1 MDTRDVTAPRRRFA
15 GRHDAAG
22 LGEEEFAALAE
33 VLLSPQPAAP
43 PPAVETPPADDDVA
57 PSTEAD
63 APHGLYVLVPAGIE
77 PLNRR
82 DAALTAARRL
92 ALGRRP
98 AAVFVFEND
107 LVEAHVL
114 GETACGRL
122 GPQNYLGA
130 LDLDRTIADL
140 LAQCDQVGV
149 VVLDPPNGRLRGLG
163 SAARRI
169 VFLATADAES
179 VVETYRTLKAWRM
192 SGALAQAAL
201 LLVDGNGDGQAGR
214 LGRRLRRAARGF
226 LGCEVA
232 IQRDGPAVGGDV
244 PVDLPQPV
252 RIFSQTPAAEVWPRL
267 LAAVGCAEPMA
278 AARVV
283 AAPATAL
290 PADAQ
295 RPSAVPES
303 RAVVPAGTDICPA
316 FSLWEPAE
324 RGELLTAIEAQLGS
338 LLGGSLRVVFRV
350 GVDEPGAPPLAGVRD
365 DGALVA
371 ILLPGP
377 GEAADTGAAER
388 WLDVHRPLLAR
399 AYASAGVAAGPRPT
413 AIALAPLEA
422 GPPADGIRR
431 FVPVRLGGHK
441 GIVLLP

>member
-43 PPAVETPPADDDVA
+43 PTAVETPPAADADVA
-57 PSTEAD
+57 PPPEID
-63 APHGLYVLVPAGIE
+63 APQGLYVLVPAGIE
-77 PLNRR
+77 PVNRR
-82 DAALTAARRL
+82 DAALAAARRL
-92 ALGRRP
+92 APGRRP
-98 AAVFVFEND
+98 AAVFVFENG

-192 SGALAQAAL
+192 GGALAQAAL

-214 LGRRLRRAARGF
+214 LGRRLRRAARGY

-232 IQRDGPAVGGDV
+232 IQRDGPAAGGDV
-244 PVDLPQPV
+244 HVDLPQPV
-252 RIFSQTPAAEVWPRL
+252 RIFSQTPADEVWPRL
-267 LAAVGCAEPMA
+267 LAAAGCAEPMA
-278 AARVV
+278 AAPVV
-283 AAPATAL
+283 AA
-290 PADAQ
+290 
-295 RPSAVPES
+295 PES
-303 RAVVPAGTDICPA
+303 RAVVPARTDICPA
-316 FSLWEPAE
+316 FSLWDQAE

-338 LLGGSLRVVFRV
+338 LVGGSLRVVFQV
-350 GVDEPGAPPLAGVRD
+350 EVDEPGAPPLAGVRD

-377 GEAADTGAAER
+377 GEAADTAAAER
-388 WLDVHRPLLAR
+388 WLEVHRSLLAR
-399 AYASAGVAAGPRPT
+399 AYGSAEIAAGPKPT

-422 GPPADGIRR
+422 GPPAEGIRR